1 MRRVPLKK
9 EYKSPE
15 LALVFLKPQDIVLA
29 SGPENHSSYIDDGD
43 DWGDDGD

>member
-1 MRRVPLKK
+1 MKK

-15 LALVFLKPQDIVLA
+15 LALVFLKLQDIVLA

-43 DWGDDGD
+43 DWGDDDGD